1 MVKEELHL
9 KMLIYAY
16 TSWCI
21 SLQSQ
26 NSLNCLRQQKEE
38 PCSVAAFKGAH
49 IRIQFRLF

>member
-9 KMLIYAY
+9 KMVIYAY

-21 SLQSQ
+21 ALQSQ

-38 PCSVAAFKGAH
+38 PFSVAAFKDAH